1 MLITNSK
8 AEEMY
13 ENLKSVLN
21 RADIIGYAAA
31 LNSKRLENIV
41 DPYFITR
48 NALISQY
55 GEPELDENGKKTGR
69 SLVRFDNPNFD
80 QFKMEL
86 ERISSIEHEVDIF
99 KINSEDVI
107 NKLTGNEILNIIW
120 MFEDL

>member
-8 AEEMY
+8 AEEMLKS
-13 ENLKSVLN
+13 LKSVLN

-31 LNSKRLENIV
+31 VNSKRLQNIV
-41 DPYFITR
+41 DPYTITR
-48 NALISQY
+48 NALVKQY
-55 GEPELDENGKKTGR
+55 GEPELDENGKKTGNIF
-69 SLVRFDNPNFD
+69 VKFDNPDFD

-99 KINSEDVI
+99 KINSEEVI
-107 NKLTGNEILNIIW
+107 NKLTGNDILNIMW